1 MSLMKTSRKLGTKL
15 TSQEINNGII
25 IDFEGVGVA
34 TTGAE
39 QGLLKP
45 PSLLGTRC
53 DRKTTFYLLDKKL
66 ALLGRGVRDH
76 HERACRV
83 ATLRAAL
90 AEIAHKAH
98 QENRFVIAFSRHES
112 DLIER
117 FSSAE
122 MVSAFSDI
130 LADIKPVFEKG
141 FKRKK
146 GRAPRR
152 TEGERTLA
160 CMASLWRRPLVECQR
175 DIEVGMTI
183 RKLRRALVGK
193 SRLRSVTPEVRER
206 FRDLLEYNHMDLRIT
221 HEAGRAAAKLIE
233 S

>member
-1 MSLMKTSRKLGTKL
+1 MTLMETSRNLGRKI
-15 TSQEINNGII
+15 TSQEINDAIV

-34 TTGAE
+34 TSGAE
-39 QGLLKP
+39 QCVLKE
-45 PSLLGTRC
+45 PSLLGVRC
-53 DRKTTFYLLDKKL
+53 DGETTFYLLDEKL

-76 HERACRV
+76 HERACGV

-90 AEIAHKAH
+90 SEIADKAH

-117 FSSAE
+117 FATAGI
-122 MVSAFSDI
+122 VSAFSDI

-141 FKRKK
+141 FRRKK

-152 TEGERTLA
+152 TDGERTLA
-160 CMASLWRRPLVECQR
+160 CMASLWKKSLVERQR

-183 RKLRRALVGK
+183 RKLRRAVAGR
-193 SRLRSVTPEVRER
+193 SRLRSVTPEIRER

-221 HEAGRAAAKLIE
+221 QEAGRAAARLIE

>member
-1 MSLMKTSRKLGTKL
+1 MTLMETSRNLGRKL
-15 TSQEINNGII
+15 TSQEIKDAIV

-39 QGLLKP
+39 QGVLKQ
-45 PSLLGTRC
+45 PSLLGIRC
-53 DRKTTFYLLDKKL
+53 DQKTTFYLLDKKMQ
-66 ALLGRGVRDH
+66 LLSRGVRND
-76 HERACRV
+76 HERACGV

-90 AEIAHKAH
+90 AEVVDKAH
-98 QENRFVIAFSRHES
+98 HENRLVIAFSRHEP

-117 FSSAE
+117 FASAE
-122 MVSAFSDI
+122 IVSAFSDI

-141 FKRKK
+141 FRRKK

-152 TEGERTLA
+152 TDGERTLA
-160 CMASLWRRPLVECQR
+160 CMASLWRRPLVERQR
-175 DIEVGMTI
+175 DIEVGKTI
-183 RKLRRALVGK
+183 RKLHRALVGK
-193 SRLRSVTPEVRER
+193 SRLGSVTPEIRER

-221 HEAGRAAAKLIE
+221 QEAGRAAARLLE

>member
-1 MSLMKTSRKLGTKL
+1 MTLMETSRNLGRKL
-15 TSQEINNGII
+15 TSQEIKNAIV

-39 QGLLKP
+39 QGVLKP

-53 DRKTTFYLLDKKL
+53 DQKTTFYLLDEKL
-66 ALLGRGVRDH
+66 ALLGRGVRDQ
-76 HERACRV
+76 HERSCGV
-83 ATLRAAL
+83 ATLHAAL
-90 AEIAHKAH
+90 TEIADKAH

-117 FSSAE
+117 FAPAE
-122 MVSAFSDI
+122 SVSAFSDI

-152 TEGERTLA
+152 TDGERTLA
-160 CMASLWRRPLVECQR
+160 CMASLWRRSQVECQR
-175 DIEVGMTI
+175 DIEVGRTI
-183 RKLRRALVGK
+183 QKLRRALVGK
-193 SRLRSVTPEVRER
+193 SRLGSVTPEIRER

-221 HEAGRAAAKLIE
+221 QEAGRAAARLLE